1 VRKVFLWGL
10 GALVLL
16 AVAAYGVWWW
26 KFRDT
31 LHYVTARVS
40 RGDIRRS
47 INMTGA
53 LNPVVTAQ
61 VGSFVSGNIKSWS
74 CDYNTQVKVG
84 QQCALIDPLPFQV
97 VVDETDADL
106 RTSRAQLV
114 KDKAAAANARVVYE
128 RDKKLRDQGIVS
140 QETLDADKSTLD
152 QDVATIDLDVATIA
166 SKQAALHAA
175 QVNLGYTNIVSPV
188 NGTVITRY
196 IDVGYT
202 VVSNLQSSTLFL
214 IGKDMTSM
222 QVDTNVSEAD
232 VGEVHDGQKANF
244 TVQAYPNRTFEA
256 TVRQVRKGPITVQN
270 VVTYDVVLDV
280 PNKDLALLPGMTS
293 DTHIITAERKN
304 VLRVPLPAIRFVP
317 EGMGRAGRGG
327 VGGGAG
333 RAEEG
338 AGGRTGGGAGGGTG
352 GVEVAQGGSGAPGGA
367 GPGGTDD
374 GLVGAGGAK
383 SSGAS
388 GAGTNGQGDNSQ
400 QRHHR
405 WNRDQ
410 GPPGANGRVPGAQPD
425 TAATAGPASGVTAGA
440 ASAQGGGGAGPGG
453 ENGAAGA
460 RRVEA
465 ADAAGG
471 AGARGPG
478 AAGAGGAGA
487 ARRGRGPRAMAR
499 VWVLRSGV
507 LTPVVVRTGLDDGTL
522 VEIYSEDLKEGD
534 EVVVNAVRPNAPR
547 PAAGE
552 RPAAGGQGAP
562 NGGRGGGAGGGFRL

>member
-1 VRKVFLWGL
+1 MTENITRVGSARGWRLRT
-10 GALVLL
+10 VLL
-16 AVAAYGVWWW
+16 WSLAALALLAAAGGVVWWW

-31 LHYVTARVS
+31 LHYVTARVT

-74 CDYNTQVKVG
+74 CDYNTQVRIG

-97 VVDETDADL
+97 VVDEDEADV
-106 RTSRAQLV
+106 RTSKAQLV
-114 KDKAAAANARVVYE
+114 KDRAAAANARVVYE
-128 RDKKLRDQGIVS
+128 RDTKLRDQGIVS
-140 QETLDADKSTLD
+140 QETLDADKSVLD
-152 QDVATIDLDVATIA
+152 QDVATIDLDTATIA
-166 SKQAALHAA
+166 AKQAALHAA

-244 TVQAYPNRTFEA
+244 TVQAFPNRTFEA

-280 PNKDLALLPGMTS
+280 QNKDLALLPGMTS

-304 VLRVPLPAIRFVP
+304 VLRVPLPATRFVP
-317 EGMGRAGRGG
+317 EGLGRRGG
-327 VGGGAG
+327 E
-333 RAEEG
+333 R
-338 AGGRTGGGAGGGTG
+338 GGTG
-352 GVEVAQGGSGAPGGA
+352 P
-367 GPGGTDD
+367 DD
-374 GLVGAGGAK
+374 
-383 SSGAS
+383 
-388 GAGTNGQGDNSQ
+388 QPRR
-400 QRHHR
+400 QR
-405 WNRDQ
+405 
-410 GPPGANGRVPGAQPD
+410 PPQ
-425 TAATAGPASGVTAGA
+425 
-440 ASAQGGGGAGPGG
+440 
-453 ENGAAGA
+453 
-460 RRVEA
+460 A
-465 ADAAGG
+465 ADSGDQ
-471 AGARGPG
+471 GARGG
-478 AAGAGGAGA
+478 
-487 ARRGRGPRAMAR
+487 RRRGPRAMAR
-499 VWVLRSGV
+499 VWVLRNGN

-522 VEIYSEDLKEGD
+522 IEVASEDLKEGD
-534 EVVVNAVRPNAPR
+534 EVVINAVRPNAPH

-552 RPAAGGQGAP
+552 RPAGAGQAQP
-562 NGGRGGGAGGGFRL
+562 NPGRGGGAGFRL